1 MHVDEL
7 GDEAVVE
14 GGPGAQ
20 REEEDGVEGLDAG
33 VGEHAEQAVDGG
45 VVVVGDGVEEDARA
59 LAVLARVP
67 GYERQE
73 DVALEVLAGAVRAH
87 DPLVQTL
94 GQAILDGAAA
104 AAAAAAAAV
113 AVRSVCARG
122 HAAYEELVLDVDVVA
137 GGAHHVQHGRV
148 HAALGVGEA
157 GGPAAHAAQRL
168 DAASGRQRCV
178 MTFK

>member
-20 REEEDGVEGLDAG
+20 REEEDVVEGLDAG

-73 DVALEVLAGAVRAH
+73 DVALEVFAGAVRAH

-104 AAAAAAAAV
+104 AATAV

-122 HAAYEELVLDVDVVA
+122 HAANEELVLDVDVVS

-157 GGPAAHAAQRL
+157 GGPTAHAAQRL

-178 MTFK
+178 RTFK